1 MPKNIVIC
9 CDGTANEFTAHN
21 TNALKLYYTLEQ
33 NPEKQVTYYHPGL
46 GTMEPSGAL
55 TPITRKFT
63 KLLGMAVGYG
73 LSEDIS
79 RAYSFLMEEYSEGDK
94 LFFFGFSRGAYTVR
108 AVCSL
113 LHMYG
118 LIRPLNESLV
128 PYAIRMMLA
137 IERARQGN
145 SKDTEAKREYFEL
158 ANSFKYTMSRTTCKP
173 WFVGVWDTVSS
184 IGWIS
189 NPLKLPFV
197 TNNPDIQV
205 GRHAVS
211 IDEHRAF
218 FRSHLWRPSPDP
230 TVGSGPVDLR
240 QVWFAGVHCDV
251 GGGYPEP
258 ESALSKIPLE
268 WMLQEAKASGLHV
281 NSMRESEVLGR
292 NGIGKYVSPDPNGV
306 AHESLTGLWN
316 LAEFVPK
323 QHYNYDT
330 GKTSYRM
337 NLYRRR
343 TIPPKSYVH
352 DSIFVR
358 AGNYAARVPTDVIP
372 VSTRWSAGT
381 EG

>member
-21 TNALKLYYTLEQ
+21 TNVLKLYYALEQ
-33 NPEKQVTYYHPGL
+33 DSPQQVTYYHPGL

-55 TPITRKFT
+55 TPLTRKFT

-73 LSEDIS
+73 LSDDIS
-79 RAYSFLMEEYSEGDK
+79 RAYSFLMEAYSERDK
-94 LFFFGFSRGAYTVR
+94 LFLFGFSRGAYTVR

-137 IERARQGN
+137 IERARPGN
-145 SKDTEAKREYFEL
+145 SKDEETIGGYFDL
-158 ANSFKYTMSRTTCKP
+158 ANSFKTTMSRTTCNP

-197 TNNPDIQV
+197 TNNPDIEI

-218 FRSHLWRPSPDP
+218 FRNHLWRPAENLETP
-230 TVGSGPVDLR
+230 SGPKDLK
-240 QVWFAGVHCDV
+240 QVWFAGVHSDV
-251 GGGYPEP
+251 GGGYPEQ
-258 ESALSKIPLE
+258 ESALSKIPLD
-268 WMLQEAKASGLHV
+268 WMMQEAKANGLTV
-281 NSMRESEVLGR
+281 NTAREAEVLGR
-292 NGIGKYVSPDPNGV
+292 AGGTKYVAPNHDGI

-323 QHYNYDT
+323 QHYDWT
-330 GKTSYRM
+330 TRTTSCRM

-343 TIPPKSYVH
+343 TIPPKSLVH
-352 DSIFVR
+352 DSVFAR
-358 AGNYAARVPTDVIP
+358 AGNYAARVPQDAIP
-372 VSTRWSAGT
+372 VSTRSM
-381 EG
+381 